1 MTSMNYACVSN
12 RPFVTRKNLSIK
24 KNLSP
29 EEKDRREFI
38 RSHKFS
44 VVVDPATKKA
54 EVKITKR

>member
-1 MTSMNYACVSN
+1 MNYACVTN